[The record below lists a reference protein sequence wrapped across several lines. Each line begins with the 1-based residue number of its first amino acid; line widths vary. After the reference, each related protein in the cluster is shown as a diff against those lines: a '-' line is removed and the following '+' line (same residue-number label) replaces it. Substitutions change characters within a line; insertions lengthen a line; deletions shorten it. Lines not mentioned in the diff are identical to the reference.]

1 MTDTTTNPPVPPSPE
16 FVTRLEG
23 EAKLLSEKLAE
34 SNTRASTLSQQLAAL
49 QARALESEQR
59 LTAERDG
66 FKTQVAE
73 LAPKAVRLVELE
85 GTVTTLTNEKHER
98 SFLEALKA
106 SGKFPGADDITL
118 SGAVAKLHEAGKFNR
133 FAPDTVAEV
142 AKAIPALIEQAPTLT
157 RPPTSVGGGSP
168 GARQTPAAPVRKSLV
183 G

>member
-1 MTDTTTNPPVPPSPE
+1 MTDTTTNTPDLEVAA
-16 FVTRLEG
+16 RLER
-23 EAKLLSEKLAE
+23 EAQRLAEKLAE
-34 SNTRASTLSQQLAAL
+34 SNTRASTLAQELAAL
-49 QARALESEQR
+49 QSRALESEQR

-73 LAPKAVRLVELE
+73 LAPKAGRLVELE
-85 GTVTTLTNEKHER
+85 GTVTALTNEKHER

-133 FAPDTVAEV
+133 FAADTVTEV

-157 RPPTSVGGGSP
+157 RPPTNVGGGSP

>member
-1 MTDTTTNPPVPPSPE
+1 MTDTTTNTPDPE
-16 FVTRLEG
+16 VAARLER
-23 EAKLLSEKLAE
+23 EAQRLAEKLAE
-34 SNTRASTLSQQLAAL
+34 SNTRASTLAQELAAL
-49 QARALESEQR
+49 
-59 LTAERDG
+59 TTERDG

-73 LAPKAVRLVELE
+73 LAPKAGRLVELE
-85 GTVTTLTNEKHER
+85 GTVTALTNEKHER
-98 SFLEALKA
+98 TFLEALKA

-133 FAPDTVAEV
+133 FAADTATEV

-157 RPPTSVGGGSP
+157 RPPTNVGGGSP